1 MDSSTAT
8 LLLRLILVF
17 VGGAFVAAGSDVGAC
32 CGVEGF
38 VMLEGLERVDSSD
51 PTCCGVEWGT
61 GVAGAG
67 SPTIFSSGVGK
78 GDELKSDLDWGTVA
92 PDASSLSTADSIMF

>member
-8 LLLRLILVF
+8 LLLRLVLVVD
-17 VGGAFVAAGSDVGAC
+17 VGGAFVVSGSDVGAC

-51 PTCCGVEWGT
+51 PTCCGVEC

-67 SPTIFSSGVGK
+67 SPAIFPSGVGK
-78 GDELKSDLDWGTVA
+78 DDELKSDLDWGTVA